1 MSRIEELVYSA
12 HEHGKRTDLFNAVT
26 EIKKQH
32 PTMQLDDVYDEA
44 YKQVM
49 NT

>member
-12 HEHGKRTDLFNAVT
+12 YEHGKRTDLLNTVT
-26 EIKKQH
+26 EIKNQNPNMK
-32 PTMQLDDVYDEA
+32 LDEVYDKA
-44 YKQVM
+44 YQQVM

>member
-26 EIKKQH
+26 KIRKHSPNMK
-32 PTMQLDDVYDEA
+32 LNDVYDEA